1 MKSPKKN
8 KFHFINEIINIIKKH
23 NISIEDIIKAYI
35 QKYNLH
41 FTSEERLIHNLQYQ
55 NFIKYANED
64 ILLNKPNV
72 YLLAKYKIIE
82 DYILI

>member
-23 NISIEDIIKAYI
+23 NISLEEIIKAYI
-35 QKYNLH
+35 QKYNIT
-41 FTSEERLIHNLQYQ
+41 FTSEERLIHNIQYQ
-55 NFIKYANED
+55 NFIKYAKD
-64 ILLNKPNV
+64 DLILNQPNTF
-72 YLLAKYKIIE
+72 LLAKYKIID

>member
-23 NISIEDIIKAYI
+23 NISIDEIIKAYI
-35 QKYNLH
+35 QKYNIT
-41 FTSEERLIHNLQYQ
+41 FTSEERLIHKIQYQ

-64 ILLNKPNV
+64 ILLNIPNSI
-72 YLLAKYKIIE
+72 AKYKIIE